1 MSAGVGSSPLTRGKR
16 ASHTPSRART
26 RLIPAHAGKTKPFH
40 HPRVGV
46 GAHPRSRGENG
57 TRSALAYVTEG
68 SSPLTRGKP
77 LGAVSLVVRGRAHP
91 RSRGENIEDVR
102 AVPTALGSSP
112 LTRGKRS
119 RAATRSARAGL
130 IPAHAGKTT
139 RPSGVAHWPWAHPR
153 SRGENQV
160 QVLKAHLGDGSSP
173 LTRGKPLTGVP

>member
-1 MSAGVGSSPLTRGKR
+1 MWEHLGSSPLTRGKR
-16 ASHTPSRART
+16 ARNMRV
-26 RLIPAHAGKTKPFH
+26 RRILGLIPAHAGKTSVLVASSVNS
-40 HPRVGV
+40 R
-46 GAHPRSRGENG
+46 AHPRSRGENG
-57 TRSALAYVTEG
+57 TRSDLAYVTEG